1 MACYTVHLKSRIA
14 DPDLAREKAV
24 FVRDGWNIAAFGFG
38 PFWLIAKGHA
48 LAGIVA
54 VVLQASLLGLL
65 ASLGLP
71 PGFQLAVIGLIS
83 LSWGLE
89 GASLRRLALRLS
101 RHHEAGLVIAPSE
114 DEAERRFFASE
125 EAPDAA
131 PPAKAGPEGFV
142 PHGPANPVLGLF
154 PQARGSM

>member
-48 LAGIVA
+48 VIGIVA
-54 VVLQASLLGLL
+54 LLLQLALLGIV
-65 ASLGLP
+65 AALGLP
-71 PGFQLAVIGLIS
+71 PGFPLAVMALIS

-114 DEAERRFFASE
+114 DEAERRFFAAE
-125 EAPDAA
+125 ERLDA
-131 PPAKAGPEGFV
+131 PPSGKAGPEGFV
-142 PHGPANPVLGLF
+142 PHGPANPVMGLF
-154 PQARGSM
+154 PQARGPA

>member
-1 MACYTVHLKSRIA
+1 MACYTVHLKTRIA

-38 PFWLIAKGHA
+38 PFWLIAKGHV

-54 VVLQASLLGLL
+54 LVLQLALLGLL

-71 PGFQLAVIGLIS
+71 PEFQLAVMALVS
-83 LSWGLE
+83 LGWGLE

-101 RHHEAGLVIAPSE
+101 RHHEAGLVIAQAE
-114 DEAERRFFASE
+114 DEAERRFFADNE
-125 EAPDAA
+125 GQE
-131 PPAKAGPEGFV
+131 PAMPARTGAEGFV
-142 PHGPANPVLGLF
+142 PHGPANPVMGLF
-154 PQARGSM
+154 PQARGSV

>member
-48 LAGIVA
+48 VIGIVA
-54 VVLQASLLGLL
+54 LLLQLALLGIV
-65 ASLGLP
+65 AALGLP
-71 PGFQLAVIGLIS
+71 PGFQLAVMALIS

-114 DEAERRFFASE
+114 DEAERRFFAGE
-125 EAPDAA
+125 ERLDAPRSG
-131 PPAKAGPEGFV
+131 KATPEGFV
-142 PHGPANPVLGLF
+142 PHGPANPVMGLF
-154 PQARGSM
+154 PQARGPA

>member
-24 FVRDGWNIAAFGFG
+24 FVRDGWNFGAFGFG

-48 LAGIVA
+48 VMGFVVLLLQMALVGTVA
-54 VVLQASLLGLL
+54 V
-65 ASLGLP
+65 LGLP
-71 PGFQLAVIGLIS
+71 PAIQLAILMLVS

-89 GASLRRLALRLS
+89 GPSLRRLALRLS

-114 DEAERRFFASE
+114 DEAERRFFAGE
-125 EAPDAA
+125 ERLDA
-131 PPAKAGPEGFV
+131 PPSGKATPEGFV
-142 PHGPANPVLGLF
+142 PHGPGNPVMGLF